1 MKDNTTMSQNLNLG
15 DSCCCGSLIPGSRRI
30 SFPDGSQ
37 VGIIGLDAIMEELY
51 REGKPVDATTAL
63 EMFERLRK
71 KNYISPSA
79 QNLYQQCLLL
89 EYKHFY
95 EKITLSKRSNENHG

>member
-1 MKDNTTMSQNLNLG
+1 MKDKVKMSQNLNLG
-15 DSCCCGSLIPGSRRI
+15 DSCCCKPSIPGSHKI

-37 VGIIGLDAIMEELY
+37 VGIIGLGEVMEELF
-51 REGKPVDATTAL
+51 REGKPVNNTTAL
-63 EMFERLRK
+63 EMIERLRK

-95 EKITLSKRSNENHG
+95 EKNNVIKKE